1 MIKSLKIIL
10 WNEEIGRLAWDEHR
24 RPGVEGIA
32 SWRSDIYKK
41 RSEI

>member
-24 RPGVEGIA
+24 RL
-32 SWRSDIYKK
+32 SYFIYNPDFIK
-41 RSEI
+41 RD

>member
-24 RPGVEGIA
+24 RLSYFI
-32 SWRSDIYKK
+32 
-41 RSEI
+41 